1 MYMNSVDMANDL
13 INRAKNLQKF
23 EVVRELEEGI
33 NFNGSVPFD
42 ISGVGNY
49 FQFFLYAITQEDA
62 EAQVDTWLQDKV

>member
-1 MYMNSVDMANDL
+1 MNSVDMANDL

-23 EVVRELEEGI
+23 EVVRELDDGI

-42 ISGVGNY
+42 VSGAGNY

-62 EAQVDTWLQDKV
+62 EAQVDIWLKDKV